1 MIARYGLTVEEVADT
16 VATALGGRES
26 SLLYE
31 GDRRYEIVVRV
42 PDATRVNL
50 DAIRALPVLLPEELG
65 EVRQQIPL
73 SQVANIQLTEGLN
86 EIRRENGKRRVVVQM
101 NLEDRDARSEE
112 QTSELRSLMRKSYAV
127 F

>member
-73 SQVANIQLTEGLN
+73 SHVANIQLTEGLN
-86 EIRRENGKRRVVVQM
+86 EIRRANGQRRVVVQM
-101 NLEDRDARSEE
+101 QLADRDERPEKRRDGEE
-112 QTSELRSLMRKSYAV
+112 CVSTRHSR
-127 F
+127 